1 MGKMLTRFVISN
13 ISWAIW
19 ELEHSNKLQKDVI
32 PEHIINEL
40 KEIVILLKVNS
51 EDMKE
56 SE

>member
-1 MGKMLTRFVISN
+1 MGKILNNFVISN

-19 ELEHSNKLQKDVI
+19 ELECSNKLQKDAV

-40 KEIVILLKVNS
+40 KEIIILLKVNP
-51 EDMKE
+51 DGMKE